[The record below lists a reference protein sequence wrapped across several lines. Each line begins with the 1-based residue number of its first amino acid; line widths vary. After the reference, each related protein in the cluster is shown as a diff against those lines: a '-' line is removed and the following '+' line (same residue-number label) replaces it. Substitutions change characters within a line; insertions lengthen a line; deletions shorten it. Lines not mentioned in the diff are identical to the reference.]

1 MGKEQPKTRSL
12 LNAVTEKGFR
22 LTSQRKALIETI
34 QETSQHLDAATLL
47 QLARKRDPRINRA
60 TVYRTLELLKKL
72 QLVDEL
78 DLMHLAG
85 EKHYYEV
92 RPDRQHVHLACCR
105 CGRIVEFSSE
115 TFDRLQSEIAAQTGS
130 RFKLCAW
137 RLAEIAWRASRRR
150 VAHLRL
156 PKRVRAYQKVA
167 PVNANPH
174 GRPWARQPWGFSNR
188 QPGG

>member
-12 LNAVTEKGFR
+12 LNAVTENGFR

-115 TFDRLQSEIAAQTGS
+115 TFDRLQSEIAAQTG
-130 RFKLCAW
+130 FEIQVV
-137 RLAEIAWRASRRR
+137 RLEVGGNCLACIEATRRAPSTSEAGKG
-150 VAHLRL
+150 VSKSSA
-156 PKRVRAYQKVA
+156 
-167 PVNANPH
+167 
-174 GRPWARQPWGFSNR
+174 G
-188 QPGG
+188 